1 MSFDSYKIFSTGK
14 EFDFKNICMKIF
26 NYQFDNNF
34 IYNKY
39 CNLIGVKRNQ
49 VNEITDIPFIP
60 ISLFKKYKISTKKKY
75 QKVFYSSG
83 TTKKN
88 YSKHYIHN
96 LKIYE
101 KSFIKN
107 FEINYGDLN
116 ECIILALLPTYYEN
130 KSSSLLYMVNKLI
143 KKTKS
148 NESGFYLEEYDKL
161 SDKLKKLEKKNKK
174 IILIGVTYALLDLI
188 EYENFNLK
196 KTIIMETGG
205 MKGKR
210 KEIIKDELHE
220 ILKLGF
226 GVNYIHS
233 EYGMTELLSQAY
245 SKKSG
250 VFETP
255 KWMKI
260 FIRDIY
266 DPFSMKRNNETGAIN
281 VIDLANIH
289 SCSFIA
295 TDDIGFL
302 VNENRFKLSGR
313 ITNADVR
320 GCNLLI
326 E

>member
-1 MSFDSYKIFSTGK
+1 MSFDSYKIFSISN

-60 ISLFKKYKISTKKKY
+60 ISLFKKHKISTKKKY

-161 SDKLKKLEKKNKK
+161 SEKLKKLEKKNKK

-245 SKKSG
+245 SKKNG
-250 VFETP
+250 IFKP
-255 KWMKI
+255 PPWMKV
-260 FIRDIY
+260 FTRDLY
-266 DPFSMKRNNETGAIN
+266 DFKNIDSNKRTGPLNI
-281 VIDLANIH
+281 IDLANYY

-295 TDDIGFL
+295 TDDVGKIHKNFEFEVL
-302 VNENRFKLSGR
+302 GR
-313 ITNADVR
+313 MDESEIR
-320 GCNLLI
+320 GCNLMI
-326 E
+326 

>member
-1 MSFDSYKIFSTGK
+1 MSFDSYKIFSISN

-161 SDKLKKLEKKNKK
+161 SEKLKKLEKKNKK

-245 SKKSG
+245 SKKNG
-250 VFETP
+250 IFKP
-255 KWMKI
+255 PPWMKV
-260 FIRDIY
+260 FTRDLY
-266 DPFSMKRNNETGAIN
+266 DFKNIDSNKRTGPLNI
-281 VIDLANIH
+281 IDLANYY

-295 TDDIGFL
+295 TDDVGKIHKNFEFEVL
-302 VNENRFKLSGR
+302 GR
-313 ITNADVR
+313 MDESEIR
-320 GCNLLI
+320 GCNLMI
-326 E
+326 

>member
-1 MSFDSYKIFSTGK
+1 MSFDSYKIFSINK
-14 EFDFKNICMKIF
+14 KFDFKNICMKIF

-60 ISLFKKYKISTKKKY
+60 ISLFKKHKISTKKKY

-245 SKKSG
+245 SKKNG
-250 VFETP
+250 IFKP
-255 KWMKI
+255 PPWMKV
-260 FIRDIY
+260 FTRDLY
-266 DPFSMKRNNETGAIN
+266 DFKNIDSNKRTGPLNI
-281 VIDLANIH
+281 IDLANYY

-295 TDDIGFL
+295 TDDIGTTHKNFEFEVL
-302 VNENRFKLSGR
+302 GR
-313 ITNADVR
+313 MDESEIR
-320 GCNLLI
+320 GCNLMI
-326 E
+326 

>member
-1 MSFDSYKIFSTGK
+1 MSFDSYKIFTISK

-60 ISLFKKYKISTKKKY
+60 ISLFKKHKISTKKKY

-161 SDKLKKLEKKNKK
+161 SDKLKKLDKKNKK

-233 EYGMTELLSQAY
+233 ESGMTELLSQAY
-245 SKKSG
+245 SKKNG
-250 VFETP
+250 IFKP
-255 KWMKI
+255 PPWMKV
-260 FIRDIY
+260 FTRDLY
-266 DPFSMKRNNETGAIN
+266 DFKNIDSNKRTGPLNI
-281 VIDLANIH
+281 IDLANYY

-295 TDDIGFL
+295 TDDVGKIHKNFEFEVL
-302 VNENRFKLSGR
+302 GR
-313 ITNADVR
+313 MDESEIR
-320 GCNLLI
+320 GCNLMI
-326 E
+326 

>member
-1 MSFDSYKIFSTGK
+1 MSFDSYKIFSISK

-60 ISLFKKYKISTKKKY
+60 ISLFKKHKISTKKKY

-161 SDKLKKLEKKNKK
+161 SDKLKKLDKKNKK

-245 SKKSG
+245 SKKNG
-250 VFETP
+250 IFKP
-255 KWMKI
+255 PPWMKV
-260 FIRDIY
+260 FTRDLY
-266 DPFSMKRNNETGAIN
+266 DFKNIDSNKRTGPLNI
-281 VIDLANIH
+281 IDLANYY

-295 TDDIGFL
+295 TDDVGKIHKNFEFEVL
-302 VNENRFKLSGR
+302 GR
-313 ITNADVR
+313 MDESEIR

-326 E
+326 